1 MKDRIPIFFDFG
13 GTLVDTL
20 EMTKYIFKEALGKD
34 FTTDQII
41 KMYKDASKKRMS
53 MYMFFKYPV
62 NPVKLLLKQK
72 KMKNMQ
78 KESFL
83 KTSELFPSVKETLWK
98 IKELDNVFLVLVT
111 QNPLMEDE
119 ESRGKIINKLFG
131 NENPFD
137 LILAGEDKLNL
148 ITSHFDSETLLNGV
162 IIGDLP
168 NDVYVADILK
178 IPCYG
183 VTWGYSDEAELDTP
197 FIADEFPELLDMVK
211 DHLIDLEEGR
221 VEEELE
227 EIEFE
232 EIEFDEGI

>member
-13 GTLVDTL
+13 GTLVDTI
-20 EMTKYIFKEALGKD
+20 EMTKYIFREALGKD

-72 KMKNMQ
+72 KMRNMQ

-83 KTSELFPSVKETLWK
+83 KTSELFPGAKETLLK
-98 IKELDNVFLVLVT
+98 IKEIENVFLVLVT

-119 ESRGKIINKLFG
+119 ESRDKILTKLFG
-131 NENPFD
+131 SENPFD

-148 ITSHFDSETLLNGV
+148 ITSHFDSETILDGV
-162 IIGDLP
+162 IVGDLP

-183 VTWGYSDEAELDTP
+183 VTWGYSDEVELDTP
-197 FIADEFPELLDMVK
+197 FIVDEFSELLGMVK
-211 DHLIDLEEGR
+211 EHLVDLAEGKTD
-221 VEEELE
+221 EELE

-232 EIEFDEGI
+232 EIEFDEEI

>member
-1 MKDRIPIFFDFG
+1 MQDRIPIFFDLG

-20 EMTKYIFKEALGKD
+20 EMTKYIFKEALGKE

-72 KMKNMQ
+72 KMKKMQ

-83 KTSELFPSVKETLWK
+83 KTSELFPGVKETLWK

-119 ESRGKIINKLFG
+119 ESRDQIITKLFG
-131 NENPFD
+131 DQNPFD
-137 LILAGEDKLNL
+137 LVLAGEDKLNL

-183 VTWGYSDEAELDTP
+183 VTWGYSDETELDTP
-197 FIADEFPELLDMVK
+197 FIADEFPELFDMVK
-211 DHLIDLEEGR
+211 DHLIDLAEGKA
-221 VEEELE
+221 EEELE
-227 EIEFE
+227 EIEFK
-232 EIEFDEGI
+232 EIEFDEGF

>member
-83 KTSELFPSVKETLWK
+83 KTSELFPSAKETLWK

-227 EIEFE
+227 EIKFE
-232 EIEFDEGI
+232 EIEFNEGI

>member
-1 MKDRIPIFFDFG
+1 MKDGIPIFFDFG

-20 EMTKYIFKEALGKD
+20 EMTKYIFKEALGKE

-83 KTSELFPSVKETLWK
+83 KTSELFPDVKETLWK

-119 ESRGKIINKLFG
+119 ESREKILIKLFG
-131 NENPFD
+131 NKNPFD
-137 LILAGEDKLNL
+137 LVLAGEDKLNL

-183 VTWGYSDEAELDTP
+183 VTWGYSDETELDTP
-197 FIADEFPELLDMVK
+197 FIVDEFKDLLEMVK
-211 DHLIDLEEGR
+211 DHLIDLAEGKT
-221 VEEELE
+221 EEELE

-232 EIEFDEGI
+232 EIEFDEEI

>member
-221 VEEELE
+221 VEEQLE

>member
-72 KMKNMQ
+72 KMRNMQ

-83 KTSELFPSVKETLWK
+83 KTSELFPGVKETLLK
-98 IKELDNVFLVLVT
+98 IKELDDVSLVLIT
-111 QNPLMEDE
+111 QNPLMEDV
-119 ESRGKIINKLFG
+119 ESRDKIIAKLFG
-131 NENPFD
+131 SENPFD
-137 LILAGEDKLNL
+137 LILAGEDKINL
-148 ITSHFDSETLLNGV
+148 IASHFDSETILNGV

-168 NDVYVADILK
+168 NDVYVADFFK

-183 VTWGYSDEAELDTP
+183 VTWGYSEEGELDTP
-197 FIADEFPELLDMVK
+197 FIADEFSELFDMVK
-211 DHLIDLEEGR
+211 DHLVDLAEGKT
-221 VEEELE
+221 EEELE

-232 EIEFDEGI
+232 EIEFDEEI